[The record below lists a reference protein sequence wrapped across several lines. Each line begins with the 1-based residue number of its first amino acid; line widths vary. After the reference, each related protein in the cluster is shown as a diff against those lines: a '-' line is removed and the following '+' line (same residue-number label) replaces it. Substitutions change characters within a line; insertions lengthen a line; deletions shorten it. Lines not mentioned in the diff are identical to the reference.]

1 MWSSMANKPCGRL
14 SSVIIGY
21 PEFRVL
27 ATCSANI
34 FFVVEAHWGIPA
46 SHVVD
51 LPNFDVDSII
61 GRPSSMFVCEVK
73 PLFENYFDAA
83 DDLFISSDG
92 QRIATAY
99 DI

>member
-1 MWSSMANKPCGRL
+1 MTNKPCGRL
-14 SSVIIGY
+14 SSIVVNL
-21 PEFRVL
+21 PEFRVSPV
-27 ATCSANI
+27 CSMDVI
-34 FFVVEAHWGIPA
+34 FGVEAHWGMPKSRVA
-46 SHVVD
+46 DTPRFEVESA
-51 LPNFDVDSII
+51 I
-61 GRPSSMFVCEVK
+61 GRVGSMFVCEVK